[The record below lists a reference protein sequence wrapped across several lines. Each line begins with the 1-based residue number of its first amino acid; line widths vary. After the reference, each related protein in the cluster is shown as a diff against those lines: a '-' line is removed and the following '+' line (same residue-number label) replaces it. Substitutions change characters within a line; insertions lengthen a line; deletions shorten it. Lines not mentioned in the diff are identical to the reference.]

1 MTMSPIKFLGEVKTE
16 LKQVTWPTKSEVI
29 RLTTAVITIS
39 LIVGIY
45 IGALDLIFTKLVE
58 LAIKR

>member
-1 MTMSPIKFLGEVKTE
+1 MSPIKFLGEVKTE